1 MPTDPQSKA
10 KSRGNRLPSAK
21 NSDNHNGEAPSSI
34 HQHVLAGE
42 CRLDTRP
49 TRRTN
54 VSFSLSRFSAKP
66 ILDLIKK
73 MKKLSAQLPDTIP
86 EASDADVIHRVIT
99 TVHGIDNSVS
109 GTLIA
114 VWISSLAQI
123 AVVMVGD

>member
-10 KSRGNRLPSAK
+10 KSRGNCLPSAK
-21 NSDNHNGEAPSSI
+21 NSNNNNGEAPSAI
-34 HQHVLAGE
+34 QHVLAGE
-42 CRLDTRP
+42 CRLDACP
-49 TRRTN
+49 TRRAN